1 MLVCPNCGHDNP
13 GNRVRCE
20 ECLARLSAAD
30 FGSGVAPRVPG
41 AEGADEPTPSRGAE
55 QDTDSPLT
63 VQGPSQPS
71 PAFSSCQVLARLVVV
86 ALLVVIITD
95 VVAVFSGIA
104 EVRLVSRV
112 INGEFVTL
120 EEAEASDDRQAAVA
134 AVQLA
139 VLIVTAILFLVWIYR
154 AYRNLS
160 ALGASGL
167 RYSAN
172 WAVGGWF
179 IPIMNLWR
187 PYQVT
192 AEIWKASDPDCN
204 EPEGEAWQT
213 ASVSPLVKLWW
224 ALWIIGGMIGGILMR
239 FAFQEPEDLEALR
252 TRGVAFVAADVVD
265 IPAAILAI
273 LVVWYITNRQEKR
286 SRRRQRV
293 TLGRS

>member
-1 MLVCPNCGHDNP
+1 
-13 GNRVRCE
+13 
-20 ECLARLSAAD
+20 
-30 FGSGVAPRVPG
+30 
-41 AEGADEPTPSRGAE
+41 
-55 QDTDSPLT
+55 
-63 VQGPSQPS
+63 
-71 PAFSSCQVLARLVVV
+71 VV

-104 EVRLVSRV
+104 EVGLVSRM

-134 AVQLA
+134 VAQLA

-167 RYSAN
+167 EYSGK

-179 IPIMNLWR
+179 IPIMNFWR

-213 ASVSPLVKLWW
+213 TSVSPLVKFWW
-224 ALWIIGGMIGGILMR
+224 ALWIIGGMIGGILLR
-239 FAFQEPEDLEALR
+239 FAFQEPEDLEAFR
-252 TRGVAFVAADVVD
+252 TRGVVFMVADVID

-273 LVVWYITNRQEKR
+273 LVVWYITNRQEEKN
-286 SRRRQRV
+286 RRLQRV